1 MTNKT
6 DKLIDEKFLQDFKE
20 YVSLKSISTDPA
32 FKGEIEKTYKWVQ
45 KYIEDAGGKTKI
57 FQKGRANPVVYGH
70 FLVDE
75 KLPTVMVY
83 GHYDVQP
90 ATKEDGWSTADPF
103 TLEEKE
109 MKGVKRFVG
118 RGVVDNKGQNLIHLF
133 TVTKLFK
140 EKNLKYNVKFMIEG
154 GEECGSPDL
163 DLILK
168 DNLELFQAD
177 YVLVSDGE
185 VVKDF
190 PVIDAQLRGVSNMK
204 IELRTAHTN
213 HHSGLFGGAIPSAS
227 AELVKILN
235 SLKDKN
241 NKVSIKD
248 FYKNVPI
255 PNKRVLANNKNLGSK
270 KDVLKMAGVKK
281 LRTIKN
287 YDFYTQVGCMPSL
300 EITGMKSGYI
310 GEGYANIVTST
321 AEARINIRTVPNQK
335 TPEVVK
341 LVVNHIKK
349 LVPKYVEV
357 KIEQEGHGNAI
368 LLDDQSEVAKAIKPI
383 LEKAYGKKV
392 VKKYVGGSIPILADF
407 QKILKS
413 KVISV
418 SLGNDDCH
426 MHGLDENFRVDLIE
440 KGLKFADM
448 FWKK

>member
-1 MTNKT
+1 MTNK
-6 DKLIDEKFLQDFKE
+6 IDQKFLSEFKE
-20 YVSLKSISTDPA
+20 YISLKSISTDPS
-32 FKGEIEKTYKWVQ
+32 FKGEIEKTYTWVA
-45 KYIEDAGGKTKI
+45 KYIENAGGKAEVLRA
-57 FQKGRANPVVYGH
+57 GVANPVVFGH
-70 FLVDE
+70 FIVE
-75 KLPTVMVY
+75 KSLPTVLVY

-90 ATKEDGWSTADPF
+90 ADKKDGWTTADPF
-103 TLEEKE
+103 LLEEKT
-109 MKGVKRFVG
+109 MTGKARLVA
-118 RGVVDNKGQNLIHLF
+118 RGVVDNKGQNFIHLF
-133 TVTKLFK
+133 TVAKLFK
-140 EKNLKYNVKFMIEG
+140 EGNLKYNVKFMIEG
-154 GEECGSPDL
+154 GEECGSPDV
-163 DLILK
+163 DLVLK
-168 DNLELFQAD
+168 ENIEKLKAD
-177 YVLVSDGE
+177 YCLVSDGE
-185 VVKDF
+185 IVKDF
-190 PVIDAQLRGVSNMK
+190 PCMEAQLRGVANMK
-204 IELRTAHTN
+204 VEFRTAGTN

-227 AELVKILN
+227 AELVRVLN
-235 SLKDKN
+235 TLKDGN
-241 NKVSIKD
+241 NKVLVKD
-248 FYKNVPI
+248 FYKNVPT
-255 PNKRVLANNKNLGSK
+255 PNKAVLLNNKNLGSE
-270 KDVLKMAGVKK
+270 KDVLKMSGVKK

>member
-1 MTNKT
+1 
-6 DKLIDEKFLQDFKE
+6 
-20 YVSLKSISTDPA
+20 
-32 FKGEIEKTYKWVQ
+32 
-45 KYIEDAGGKTKI
+45 
-57 FQKGRANPVVYGH
+57 
-70 FLVDE
+70 
-75 KLPTVMVY
+75 
-83 GHYDVQP
+83 
-90 ATKEDGWSTADPF
+90 
-103 TLEEKE
+103 

-270 KDVLKMAGVKK
+270 KDVLKMAGVKEI
-281 LRTIKN
+281 LTVKN
-287 YDFYTQVGCMPSL
+287 LDFYTQVGCMPSL
-300 EITGMKSGYI
+300 EITGLKSGYI

-335 TPEVVK
+335 TDAVVK
-341 LVVNHIKK
+341 AVIAYIKK
-349 LVPKYVEV
+349 QIPKYVYF
-357 KIEQEGHGNAI
+357 KIELEGHGDAI
-368 LLDDQSEVAKAIKPI
+368 LLDTKSEVALGIKNI

-392 VKKYVGGSIPILADF
+392 LNKYVGGSIPILGEF

-426 MHGLDENFRVDLIE
+426 MHGVDENFRADLIE
-440 KGLKFADM
+440 KGLTFARN
-448 FWKK
+448 FWSK